1 MNNELQ
7 VFTNND
13 FGEIRVIEENGNVL
27 FCGSDVARALGYQ
40 NPSRDV
46 KRHCKSPVAR
56 CTTDSVGRQQEML
69 FIPEADLY
77 RLAFRSNLPSAERLT
92 DWVAEEVL
100 PAIRTHGAYMTPE
113 ALQSAILNPDY
124 LLQVVTALKS
134 ETDKRKALEEKVKA
148 DAPAVRFANAITS
161 CDTNILVRDLAK
173 ILKQNGVDTGEKRL
187 YEQLRSDGYL
197 IKDGSDKNMPTQ
209 RSMDLGLF
217 FIKESPRISK
227 EGAVIDRTA
236 KVTPRGQKYFL
247 NRYAAA
253 HRRELPARAAGAEN

>member
-1 MNNELQ
+1 MNELQ

-92 DWVAEEVL
+92 DWVAEEVIPSIRKTGGYGT
-100 PAIRTHGAYMTPE
+100 PAMFSTLSPQLQTLINIEMRQQEHPVSNIDIRTAP
-113 ALQSAILNPDY
+113 QSTKTAFLFIIISPPKFILPIDFLCTCKYNKH
-124 LLQVVTALKS
+124 VHKKEV
-134 ETDKRKALEEKVKA
+134 
-148 DAPAVRFANAITS
+148 NAH
-161 CDTNILVRDLAK
+161 CRV
-173 ILKQNGVDTGEKRL
+173 Q
-187 YEQLRSDGYL
+187 
-197 IKDGSDKNMPTQ
+197 
-209 RSMDLGLF
+209 
-217 FIKESPRISK
+217 
-227 EGAVIDRTA
+227 A
-236 KVTPRGQKYFL
+236 KVWLEDRNLIIRKTHKSNFL
-247 NRYAAA
+247 QIDKP
-253 HRRELPARAAGAEN
+253 LQT